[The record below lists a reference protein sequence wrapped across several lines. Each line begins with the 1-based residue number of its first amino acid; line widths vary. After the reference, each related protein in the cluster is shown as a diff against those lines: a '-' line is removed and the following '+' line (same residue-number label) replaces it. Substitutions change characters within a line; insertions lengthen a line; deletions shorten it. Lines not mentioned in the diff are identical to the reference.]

1 MKKGGAGKVMHVV
14 LSIYSEKAFKEFVM
28 PFSLNIETAISVRGD
43 VFGLP
48 EDLGQYRIMRNPQK
62 CDII

>member
-1 MKKGGAGKVMHVV
+1 MHVV